1 MINCKGKILNFDS
14 PIVMG
19 ILNVTPDSFSG
30 DGHLANPKVL
40 LNQANEMLKNGASI
54 LDIGGY
60 SSRPGAN
67 HVSEKEE
74 LNRVIPIIQLIAKEH
89 PNAILSI
96 DTFRSQVA
104 QKAIDHGAHI
114 VNDISAGNLD
124 DNMFTTIAKLNVPYI
139 MMHMQGDPKTMQEK
153 PTYNNVTT
161 DIIKEL
167 AQKVNDLK
175 KIGVRDII
183 IDPGFGFGK
192 KIKQN
197 YKLLK
202 TLNLFEIFDS
212 PLLIGVS
219 RKSMIYKVIN
229 KTPQG
234 AINGSTALHMLALN
248 NGAKILRVHDVKEA
262 FECIQLYKTY
272 KNA

>member
-139 MMHMQGDPKTMQEK
+139 MMHMQGHPKTMQEK

>member
-30 DGHLANPKVL
+30 DGHLANPKAL

-60 SSRPGAN
+60 SSRPGAI

-74 LNRVIPIIQLIAKEH
+74 LNRVIPIIQLIVKEH

-96 DTFRSQVA
+96 DTFRSKVA
-104 QKAIDHGAHI
+104 KKAIENGAHI

-153 PTYNNVTT
+153 PTYNNITT

-192 KIKQN
+192 TIKQN

-202 TLNLFEIFDS
+202 TLNLFEIFDL

-234 AINGSTALHMLALN
+234 AVNGSTALHMLALN

-262 FECIQLYKTY
+262 YECIELYKTY